1 MAKTKS
7 KNFIK
12 SAIHHPGA
20 LTRKA
25 KAAGMTV
32 KAFMAHPPKNISATT
47 KREIAFA
54 KELAG
59 FRKGGKK

>member
-1 MAKTKS
+1 MAK

-12 SAIHHPGA
+12 GAIKRPGA

-25 KAAGMTV
+25 KAAHKTL
-32 KAFMAHPPKNISATT
+32 AQYEAHPPKNASTTT

-54 KELAG
+54 KELKS
-59 FRKGGKK
+59 FRKGGKKK